1 MLRWRWPVLGALL
14 LVLPQLSR
22 GELLA
27 AECVFVHAPCRG
39 TELVAKQGGRGLNG
53 LDKSLGWLPK
63 QSIEDGGDCETVES
77 CDKNCKSSGLPWQR
91 RKNVGGWSE
100 NG

>member
-1 MLRWRWPVLGALL
+1 MLRWPVLGALL
-14 LVLPQLSR
+14 VIVLPLLSR

-27 AECVFVHAPCRG
+27 AECVFVHARCRG

-63 QSIEDGGDCETVES
+63 QSIEDDGDCETVES

-91 RKNVGGWSE
+91 RKNVGGW
-100 NG
+100 